1 MTATFARRDGTIR
14 FTLRAPEVDLLHRL
28 TDELRHALDTSEP
41 DDPVISRLFPPAV
54 LGDPEA
60 DREVRDLLA
69 DALLADRLTGLE
81 AVTTLLARGRRS
93 RGRLVVDLVEDE
105 PLLVLGVLNDIRLA
119 IGARIDIDVIDREQV
134 GEQDPVAYPIA
145 VMDHL
150 GWWQEQLLVALDVGE
165 VDGNGEG

>member
-1 MTATFARRDGTIR
+1 MTATFVRRGELIR
-14 FTLRAPEVDLLHRL
+14 LQLRPQEVTLLTRL
-28 TDELRHALDTSEP
+28 AGELRTALEEP
-41 DDPVISRLFPPAV
+41 GAGDPVVARLFPPAV

-81 AVTTLLARGRRS
+81 AVLELLERGRRS
-93 RGRLVVDLVEDE
+93 KGRLVVDLVDDE

-119 IGARIDIDVIDREQV
+119 IGARIDIEALDRDRLAED
-134 GEQDPVAYPIA
+134 DPVAYPVA

-150 GWWQEQLLVALDVGE
+150 GWWQEQLLTILDGR
-165 VDGNGEG
+165 DPQA